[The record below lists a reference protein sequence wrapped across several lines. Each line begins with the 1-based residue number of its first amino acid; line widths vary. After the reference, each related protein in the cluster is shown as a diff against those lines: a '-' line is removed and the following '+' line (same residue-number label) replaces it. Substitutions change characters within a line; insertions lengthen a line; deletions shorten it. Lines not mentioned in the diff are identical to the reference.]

1 MWLSM
6 AFWEQALSF
15 WRKYFHNHICL
26 MKKIPVVALA
36 NKLIVLGLLPVAL
49 PIVAATP
56 AKADL
61 KLCNQTD
68 SQIGIAIGYK
78 DKDNWATEG
87 WWNLAPKGCETL
99 LAGPLV
105 SQYYFVYAVDYD
117 LGGEWSGATFM
128 CTQDR
133 SFTIQGTEDCATRG
147 YEVTGFFEV
156 DTGEESN
163 WTINLTEPSAD
174 GIGGR

>member
-1 MWLSM
+1 M
-6 AFWEQALSF
+6 SF
-15 WRKYFHNHICL
+15 SLKYFHDADRLVKNTSVIA
-26 MKKIPVVALA
+26 IAA
-36 NKLIVLGLLPVAL
+36 KLVMLGLLPFAL
-49 PIVAATP
+49 PVIAATP

-61 KLCNQTD
+61 RLCNQTD

-78 DKDNWATEG
+78 DKDGWATEG

-117 LGGEWSGATFM
+117 LGGEWTGSTFM

-133 SFTIQGTEDCATRG
+133 TFTIQGTEDCATRG

-156 DTGEESN
+156 DTGDESS
-163 WTINLTEPSAD
+163 WTVNLTEPSAD